1 MSKVIKNNDG
11 VAVVE
16 GTPAASLVK
25 DVDKFFASKP
35 PERMAGESIFQPRKI
50 DPRAINTRSP
60 IQRRPDPKAINT
72 RSPIRIKPQSER
84 TDEERAANLEAFD
97 RLSEEKKREMTVN
110 TKQPTPKNKP
120 AENFLDFYKSQ
131 SSPIFDGKGNVIGY
145 KDGSKG
151 TTEMYDKPIPREE
164 YKDPVSDEPTDSK
177 KPVEDKRRFT
187 GGSKDFNERTGRV
200 EPGFRDSPQ
209 RKPVM
214 PSNRN
219 EARDKAESRRKR
231 FFERRRSRK
240 EAVRS
245 QREQEATKGRFI
257 TTLKR

>member
-25 DVDKFFASKP
+25 DIDKFFASKP
-35 PERMAGESIFQPRKI
+35 PERMAGESVSQPRKL
-50 DPRAINTRSP
+50 DPRAINKKMPISRDNRLVMREIP
-60 IQRRPDPKAINT
+60 IQ
-72 RSPIRIKPQSER
+72 SKPQSER
-84 TDEERAANLEAFD
+84 TDEERRANLEAFD
-97 RLSEEKKREMTVN
+97 RLSEEKKREMTIN
-110 TKQPTPKNKP
+110 TKRPTPK
-120 AENFLDFYKSQ
+120 
-131 SSPIFDGKGNVIGY
+131 SP
-145 KDGSKG
+145 
-151 TTEMYDKPIPREE
+151 TPPR
-164 YKDPVSDEPTDSK
+164 

-200 EPGFRDSPQ
+200 EPDFRDSPQ

-231 FFERRRSRK
+231 FFERKRSRK
-240 EAVRS
+240 EAKRS
-245 QREQEATKGRFI
+245 QREQEATQGKFI
-257 TTLKR
+257 TTLRR